1 MFCSNCGKTLKPG
14 ENQCP
19 HCGMPVSESPF
30 SSMSYTAAPP
40 PENAR
45 PERPA
50 RQSEDG
56 YAPVTRTTYT
66 QMDEREQ
73 GDVYSRTTYRA
84 PLSEEENAPQEPGP
98 AANQPGQG
106 ESAPMD
112 GESTGQD
119 LSSAVPL
126 DKVYESIPDLEEGEE
141 TAEIPPLPPVN
152 RPGISEEVRRYMEEA
167 EQERRHA
174 ASRPAKKRFSL
185 FGLMGSDSRQQEEEA
200 PMDAD
205 LSEAGTQSE
214 PQAQEAAGES
224 QETQAGK
231 AEPAAAKTAAQKIK
245 AIGKKTSGKKAAAG
259 KVPVKKIV
267 GMVVALGVILVVLI
281 QGVRYLKY
289 VTTPRAKV
297 PTVSMELYDKGMELI
312 QSHVTDEYRAE
323 IVQLYQQDT
332 SGAAAT
338 ARQQQELD
346 EIQALLNED
355 QSGIHLRL
363 EAETTSQ
370 SISGPGPVT
379 FTLHLYNEG
388 DLDIRDVMLSEQSNG
403 DIKRMAVLAPGET
416 QLEQTYQLTQS
427 GTFVFVAQ
435 VSDGQGGSLTV
446 LSNPIEIEV
455 GSGEAA
461 VVASPDADAPPPT
474 QAEGNALKLPENPE
488 TFRNMMI
495 LAGGVLAIILILALS
510 AGMRGRKKR
519 MAQRKRAAVQR
530 KARPRKE
537 EARRR
542 PARHMPPVG
551 VADKPDEMGDT
562 QRFHMGQHRPTDIS

>member
-98 AANQPGQG
+98 AAGQPGQG

-205 LSEAGTQSE
+205 LSEAE
-214 PQAQEAAGES
+214 PQNEAQAEEAAGEG

-231 AEPAAAKTAAQKIK
+231 AEPTAAKTAAQKIK
-245 AIGKKTSGKKAAAG
+245 AIGKKTPGKKAAAG

-289 VTTPRAKV
+289 VTTPRAQV
-297 PTVSMELYDKGMELI
+297 PTVSVDLYDKGMELI

-332 SGAAAT
+332 SGATAT

-355 QSGIHLRL
+355 QSQRL
-363 EAETTSQ
+363 EDDALFVKALMAIQQNINNACTYD
-370 SISGPGPVT
+370 
-379 FTLHLYNEG
+379 FLAA
-388 DLDIRDVMLSEQSNG
+388 SNAS
-403 DIKRMAVLAPGET
+403 DT
-416 QLEQTYQLTQS
+416 QLEDLKTQADDQWSEVQNLLKRLENATETRDLENLNTGANEILTATPEPTPEPEVEYTTLKRGQKNSTAVKRLQNRLYELGYFNDVRDGDFGSKTEQAVKRFQKTVGLEADGVATPELQQLLFADDAPVRNTAS
-427 GTFVFVAQ
+427 ATPAA
-435 VSDGQGGSLTV
+435 SATPEASAAPEADGASASATPAP
-446 LSNPIEIEV
+446 SATPA
-455 GSGEAA
+455 STEAA
-461 VVASPDADAPPPT
+461 
-474 QAEGNALKLPENPE
+474 
-488 TFRNMMI
+488 
-495 LAGGVLAIILILALS
+495 
-510 AGMRGRKKR
+510 
-519 MAQRKRAAVQR
+519 
-530 KARPRKE
+530 
-537 EARRR
+537 
-542 PARHMPPVG
+542 
-551 VADKPDEMGDT
+551 
-562 QRFHMGQHRPTDIS
+562 

>member
-98 AANQPGQG
+98 AAGQPVEG

-119 LSSAVPL
+119 LSSVVPL

-205 LSEAGTQSE
+205 LSEADTQSE

-224 QETQAGK
+224 QETQADK

-297 PTVSMELYDKGMELI
+297 PTVSVELYDNGMELI

-332 SGAAAT
+332 SGATAT

-355 QSGIHLRL
+355 QSQRL
-363 EAETTSQ
+363 EDDALFVKALMAIQQNINNACTYD
-370 SISGPGPVT
+370 
-379 FTLHLYNEG
+379 FLAA
-388 DLDIRDVMLSEQSNG
+388 SNAS
-403 DIKRMAVLAPGET
+403 DT
-416 QLEQTYQLTQS
+416 QLEDLKTQADDQWSEVQNLLKRLENATETRDLENLTTGANEILTATPEPTPEPEVEYTTLKRGQKNSTEVKRLQNRLYELGYFNDVRDGDFGSKTEQAVKRFQKTVGLEADGVATPELQQLLFADDAPVRNTAS
-427 GTFVFVAQ
+427 PNPSASATPEA
-435 VSDGQGGSLTV
+435 SAAPEADGASASATPAP
-446 LSNPIEIEV
+446 SATPA
-455 GSGEAA
+455 STEAA
-461 VVASPDADAPPPT
+461 
-474 QAEGNALKLPENPE
+474 
-488 TFRNMMI
+488 
-495 LAGGVLAIILILALS
+495 
-510 AGMRGRKKR
+510 
-519 MAQRKRAAVQR
+519 
-530 KARPRKE
+530 
-537 EARRR
+537 
-542 PARHMPPVG
+542 
-551 VADKPDEMGDT
+551 
-562 QRFHMGQHRPTDIS
+562 

>member
-355 QSGIHLRL
+355 QSQRL
-363 EAETTSQ
+363 EDDALFVKALMAIQQNINNACTYD
-370 SISGPGPVT
+370 
-379 FTLHLYNEG
+379 FLAA
-388 DLDIRDVMLSEQSNG
+388 SNAS
-403 DIKRMAVLAPGET
+403 DT
-416 QLEQTYQLTQS
+416 QLEDLKTQADDQWSEVQNLLKRLENATETRDLENLTTGANEILTATPEPTPEPEVEYTTLKRGQKNSTEVKRLQNRLYELGYFNDVRDGDFGSKTEQAVKRFQKTVGLEADGVATPELQQLLFADDAPVRNTAS
-427 GTFVFVAQ
+427 PNPSASATPEA
-435 VSDGQGGSLTV
+435 SAAPEADGASASATPAP
-446 LSNPIEIEV
+446 SATPA
-455 GSGEAA
+455 STEAA
-461 VVASPDADAPPPT
+461 
-474 QAEGNALKLPENPE
+474 
-488 TFRNMMI
+488 
-495 LAGGVLAIILILALS
+495 
-510 AGMRGRKKR
+510 
-519 MAQRKRAAVQR
+519 
-530 KARPRKE
+530 
-537 EARRR
+537 
-542 PARHMPPVG
+542 
-551 VADKPDEMGDT
+551 
-562 QRFHMGQHRPTDIS
+562 

>member
-84 PLSEEENAPQEPGP
+84 PLSEEENAPQEPRP

-205 LSEAGTQSE
+205 LSEAE
-214 PQAQEAAGES
+214 PQNEAQAQEAAGES

-231 AEPAAAKTAAQKIK
+231 AEPTAAKTAAQKIK

-332 SGAAAT
+332 SGATAT

-355 QSGIHLRL
+355 QSQRL
-363 EAETTSQ
+363 EDDALFVKALMAIQQNINNACTYD
-370 SISGPGPVT
+370 
-379 FTLHLYNEG
+379 FLAA
-388 DLDIRDVMLSEQSNG
+388 SNAS
-403 DIKRMAVLAPGET
+403 DT
-416 QLEQTYQLTQS
+416 QLEDLKTQADDQWSEVQNLLKRLENATETRDLENLTTGANEILTATPEPTPEPEVEYTTLKRGQKNSTEVKRLQNRLYELGYFNDVRDGDFGSKTEQAVKRFQKTVGLEADGVATPELQQLLFADDAPVRNTAS
-427 GTFVFVAQ
+427 PNPSASATPEA
-435 VSDGQGGSLTV
+435 SAAPEADGASASATPAP
-446 LSNPIEIEV
+446 SATPA
-455 GSGEAA
+455 STEAA
-461 VVASPDADAPPPT
+461 
-474 QAEGNALKLPENPE
+474 
-488 TFRNMMI
+488 
-495 LAGGVLAIILILALS
+495 
-510 AGMRGRKKR
+510 
-519 MAQRKRAAVQR
+519 
-530 KARPRKE
+530 
-537 EARRR
+537 
-542 PARHMPPVG
+542 
-551 VADKPDEMGDT
+551 
-562 QRFHMGQHRPTDIS
+562 

>member
-98 AANQPGQG
+98 AAGQPGQG

-119 LSSAVPL
+119 LSSVVPL

-231 AEPAAAKTAAQKIK
+231 AESAAAKTAAQKIK

-297 PTVSMELYDKGMELI
+297 PTVSVELYDKGMELI

-332 SGAAAT
+332 SGATAT

-355 QSGIHLRL
+355 QSQRL
-363 EAETTSQ
+363 EDDALFVKALMAIQQNINNACTYD
-370 SISGPGPVT
+370 
-379 FTLHLYNEG
+379 FLAA
-388 DLDIRDVMLSEQSNG
+388 SNAS
-403 DIKRMAVLAPGET
+403 DT
-416 QLEQTYQLTQS
+416 QLEDLKTQADDQWSEVQNLLKRLENATETRDLENLTTGANEILTATPEPTPEPEVEYTTLKRGQKNSTEVKRLQNRLYELGYFNDVRDGDFGSKTEQAVKRFQKTVGLKADGVATPELQQLLFADDAPVRSTAS
-427 GTFVFVAQ
+427 PNPSASATPEA
-435 VSDGQGGSLTV
+435 SAAPEADGASASATPAP
-446 LSNPIEIEV
+446 SATPA
-455 GSGEAA
+455 STEAA
-461 VVASPDADAPPPT
+461 
-474 QAEGNALKLPENPE
+474 
-488 TFRNMMI
+488 
-495 LAGGVLAIILILALS
+495 
-510 AGMRGRKKR
+510 
-519 MAQRKRAAVQR
+519 
-530 KARPRKE
+530 
-537 EARRR
+537 
-542 PARHMPPVG
+542 
-551 VADKPDEMGDT
+551 
-562 QRFHMGQHRPTDIS
+562 

>member
-98 AANQPGQG
+98 AAGQPGQG

-119 LSSAVPL
+119 LSSVVPL

-205 LSEAGTQSE
+205 LSEADTQSE

-245 AIGKKTSGKKAAAG
+245 AIGKKTPGKKAAAG

-297 PTVSMELYDKGMELI
+297 PTVSVELYDNGMELI
-312 QSHVTDEYRAE
+312 QSHVTDEYRDE

-332 SGAAAT
+332 SGATAT

-355 QSGIHLRL
+355 QSQRL
-363 EAETTSQ
+363 EDDALFVKALMAIQQNINNACTYD
-370 SISGPGPVT
+370 
-379 FTLHLYNEG
+379 FLAA
-388 DLDIRDVMLSEQSNG
+388 SNAS
-403 DIKRMAVLAPGET
+403 DT
-416 QLEQTYQLTQS
+416 QLEDLKTQADDQWSEVQNLLKRLENATETRDLENLNTGANEILTATPEPTPEPEVEYTTLKRGQKNSTEVKRLQNRLYELGYFNDVRDGDFGSKTEQAVKRFQKTAGLEADGVATPELQQLLFADDAPVRNTAS
-427 GTFVFVAQ
+427 PNPSASATPEA
-435 VSDGQGGSLTV
+435 SAAPEADGASASATPAP
-446 LSNPIEIEV
+446 SATPA
-455 GSGEAA
+455 STEAA
-461 VVASPDADAPPPT
+461 
-474 QAEGNALKLPENPE
+474 
-488 TFRNMMI
+488 
-495 LAGGVLAIILILALS
+495 
-510 AGMRGRKKR
+510 
-519 MAQRKRAAVQR
+519 
-530 KARPRKE
+530 
-537 EARRR
+537 
-542 PARHMPPVG
+542 
-551 VADKPDEMGDT
+551 
-562 QRFHMGQHRPTDIS
+562 

>member
-98 AANQPGQG
+98 AAGQPGQG

-119 LSSAVPL
+119 LSSVVPL

-205 LSEAGTQSE
+205 LSEAEPQGE
-214 PQAQEAAGES
+214 PQAEEAAGES

-231 AEPAAAKTAAQKIK
+231 AEPTAAKTAAQKIK
-245 AIGKKTSGKKAAAG
+245 AIGKKTPGKKAAAG

-355 QSGIHLRL
+355 QSQRL
-363 EAETTSQ
+363 EDDALFVKALMAIQQNINNACTYD
-370 SISGPGPVT
+370 
-379 FTLHLYNEG
+379 FLAA
-388 DLDIRDVMLSEQSNG
+388 SNAS
-403 DIKRMAVLAPGET
+403 DT
-416 QLEQTYQLTQS
+416 QLEDLKTQADDQWSEVQNLLKRLENATETRDLENLTTGANEILTATPEPTPEPEVEYTTLKRGQKNSTEVKRLQNRLYELGYFNDVRDGDFGSKTEQAVKRFQKTVGLEADGVATPELQQLLFADDAPVRSTAS
-427 GTFVFVAQ
+427 ATPSA
-435 VSDGQGGSLTV
+435 SATPAPSATPA
-446 LSNPIEIEV
+446 ST
-455 GSGEAA
+455 EAA
-461 VVASPDADAPPPT
+461 
-474 QAEGNALKLPENPE
+474 
-488 TFRNMMI
+488 
-495 LAGGVLAIILILALS
+495 
-510 AGMRGRKKR
+510 
-519 MAQRKRAAVQR
+519 
-530 KARPRKE
+530 
-537 EARRR
+537 
-542 PARHMPPVG
+542 
-551 VADKPDEMGDT
+551 
-562 QRFHMGQHRPTDIS
+562 

>member
-297 PTVSMELYDKGMELI
+297 PTVSVELYDKGMELI

-332 SGAAAT
+332 SGATAT

-355 QSGIHLRL
+355 QSQRL
-363 EAETTSQ
+363 EDDALFVKALMAIQQNINNACTYD
-370 SISGPGPVT
+370 
-379 FTLHLYNEG
+379 FLAA
-388 DLDIRDVMLSEQSNG
+388 SNAS
-403 DIKRMAVLAPGET
+403 DT
-416 QLEQTYQLTQS
+416 QLEDLKTQADDQWSEVQNLLKRLENATETRDLENLNTGANEILTATPEPTPEPEVEYTTLKRGQKNSTEVKRLQNRLYELGYFNDVRDGDFGSKTEQAVKRFQKTVGLEADGVATPELQQLLFADDAPVRNTAS
-427 GTFVFVAQ
+427 PNPSASATPEA
-435 VSDGQGGSLTV
+435 SAAPEADGASASATPAP
-446 LSNPIEIEV
+446 SATPA
-455 GSGEAA
+455 STEAA
-461 VVASPDADAPPPT
+461 
-474 QAEGNALKLPENPE
+474 
-488 TFRNMMI
+488 
-495 LAGGVLAIILILALS
+495 
-510 AGMRGRKKR
+510 
-519 MAQRKRAAVQR
+519 
-530 KARPRKE
+530 
-537 EARRR
+537 
-542 PARHMPPVG
+542 
-551 VADKPDEMGDT
+551 
-562 QRFHMGQHRPTDIS
+562 

>member
-355 QSGIHLRL
+355 QSQRL
-363 EAETTSQ
+363 EDDALFVKALMAIQQNINNACTYD
-370 SISGPGPVT
+370 
-379 FTLHLYNEG
+379 FLAA
-388 DLDIRDVMLSEQSNG
+388 SNAS
-403 DIKRMAVLAPGET
+403 DT
-416 QLEQTYQLTQS
+416 QLEDLKTQADDQWSEVQNLLKRLENATETRDLENLNTGANEILTATPEPTPEPEVEYTTLKRGQKNSTEVKRLQNRLYELGYFNDVRDGDFGSKTEQAVKRFQKTVGLEADGVATPELQQLLFADDAPVRNTAS
-427 GTFVFVAQ
+427 PNPSASATPEA
-435 VSDGQGGSLTV
+435 SAAPEADGASASATPAP
-446 LSNPIEIEV
+446 SATPA
-455 GSGEAA
+455 STEAA
-461 VVASPDADAPPPT
+461 
-474 QAEGNALKLPENPE
+474 
-488 TFRNMMI
+488 
-495 LAGGVLAIILILALS
+495 
-510 AGMRGRKKR
+510 
-519 MAQRKRAAVQR
+519 
-530 KARPRKE
+530 
-537 EARRR
+537 
-542 PARHMPPVG
+542 
-551 VADKPDEMGDT
+551 
-562 QRFHMGQHRPTDIS
+562 

>member
-98 AANQPGQG
+98 AAGQPGQG

-332 SGAAAT
+332 SGATAT

-355 QSGIHLRL
+355 QSQRL
-363 EAETTSQ
+363 EDDALFVKALMAIQQNINNACTYD
-370 SISGPGPVT
+370 
-379 FTLHLYNEG
+379 FLAA
-388 DLDIRDVMLSEQSNG
+388 SNAS
-403 DIKRMAVLAPGET
+403 DT
-416 QLEQTYQLTQS
+416 QLEDLKTQADDQWSEVQNLLKRLENATETRDLENLNTGANEILTATPEPTPEPEVEYTTLKRGQKNSTEVKRLQNRLYELGYFNDVRDGDFGSKTEQAVKRFQKTVGLEADGVATPELQQLLFADDAPVRNTAS
-427 GTFVFVAQ
+427 PNPSASATPEA
-435 VSDGQGGSLTV
+435 SAAPEADGASASATPAP
-446 LSNPIEIEV
+446 SATPA
-455 GSGEAA
+455 STEAA
-461 VVASPDADAPPPT
+461 
-474 QAEGNALKLPENPE
+474 
-488 TFRNMMI
+488 
-495 LAGGVLAIILILALS
+495 
-510 AGMRGRKKR
+510 
-519 MAQRKRAAVQR
+519 
-530 KARPRKE
+530 
-537 EARRR
+537 
-542 PARHMPPVG
+542 
-551 VADKPDEMGDT
+551 
-562 QRFHMGQHRPTDIS
+562 

>member
-98 AANQPGQG
+98 AAGQPGEG

-119 LSSAVPL
+119 LSSVVPL

-297 PTVSMELYDKGMELI
+297 PTVSVELYDNGMELI

-332 SGAAAT
+332 SGATAT

-355 QSGIHLRL
+355 QSQRL
-363 EAETTSQ
+363 EDDALFVKALMAIQQNINNACTYD
-370 SISGPGPVT
+370 
-379 FTLHLYNEG
+379 FLAA
-388 DLDIRDVMLSEQSNG
+388 SNAS
-403 DIKRMAVLAPGET
+403 DT
-416 QLEQTYQLTQS
+416 QLEDLKTQADDQWSEVQNLLKRLENATETRDLENLTTGANEILTATPEPTPEPEVEYTTLKRGQKNSTEVKRLQNRLYELGYFNDVRDGDFGSKTEQAVKRFQKTVGLKADGVATPELQQLLFADDAPVRSTAS
-427 GTFVFVAQ
+427 PNPSASATPEA
-435 VSDGQGGSLTV
+435 SAAPEADGASASATPAP
-446 LSNPIEIEV
+446 SATPA
-455 GSGEAA
+455 STEAA
-461 VVASPDADAPPPT
+461 
-474 QAEGNALKLPENPE
+474 
-488 TFRNMMI
+488 
-495 LAGGVLAIILILALS
+495 
-510 AGMRGRKKR
+510 
-519 MAQRKRAAVQR
+519 
-530 KARPRKE
+530 
-537 EARRR
+537 
-542 PARHMPPVG
+542 
-551 VADKPDEMGDT
+551 
-562 QRFHMGQHRPTDIS
+562 

>member
-98 AANQPGQG
+98 AAGQPGQG

-119 LSSAVPL
+119 LSSVVPL

-231 AEPAAAKTAAQKIK
+231 AESAAAKTAAQKIK

-297 PTVSMELYDKGMELI
+297 PTVSVELYDNGMELI

-332 SGAAAT
+332 SGATAT

-355 QSGIHLRL
+355 QSQRL
-363 EAETTSQ
+363 EDDALFVKALMAIQQNINNACTYD
-370 SISGPGPVT
+370 
-379 FTLHLYNEG
+379 FLAA
-388 DLDIRDVMLSEQSNG
+388 SNAS
-403 DIKRMAVLAPGET
+403 DT
-416 QLEQTYQLTQS
+416 QLEDLKTQADDQWSEVQNLLKRLENATETRDLENLNTGANEILTATPEPTPEPEVEYTTLKRGQKNSTEVKRLQNRLYELGYFNDVRDGDFGSKTEQAVKRFQKTVGLKADGVATPELQQLLFADDAPVRSTAS
-427 GTFVFVAQ
+427 PNPSASATPEA
-435 VSDGQGGSLTV
+435 SAAPEADGASASATPAP
-446 LSNPIEIEV
+446 SATPA
-455 GSGEAA
+455 STEAA
-461 VVASPDADAPPPT
+461 
-474 QAEGNALKLPENPE
+474 
-488 TFRNMMI
+488 
-495 LAGGVLAIILILALS
+495 
-510 AGMRGRKKR
+510 
-519 MAQRKRAAVQR
+519 
-530 KARPRKE
+530 
-537 EARRR
+537 
-542 PARHMPPVG
+542 
-551 VADKPDEMGDT
+551 
-562 QRFHMGQHRPTDIS
+562 

>member
-332 SGAAAT
+332 SGATAT

-355 QSGIHLRL
+355 QSQRL
-363 EAETTSQ
+363 EDDALFVKALMAIQQNINNACTYD
-370 SISGPGPVT
+370 
-379 FTLHLYNEG
+379 FLAA
-388 DLDIRDVMLSEQSNG
+388 SNAS
-403 DIKRMAVLAPGET
+403 DT
-416 QLEQTYQLTQS
+416 QLEDLKTQADDQWSEVQNLLKRLENATETRDLENLNTGANEILTATPEPTPEPEVEYTTLKRGQKNSTEVKRLQNRLYELGYFNDVRDGDFGSKTEQAVKRFQKTVGLEADGVATPELQQLLFADDAPVRNTAS
-427 GTFVFVAQ
+427 PNPSASATPEA
-435 VSDGQGGSLTV
+435 SAAPEADGASASATPAP
-446 LSNPIEIEV
+446 SATPA
-455 GSGEAA
+455 STEAA
-461 VVASPDADAPPPT
+461 
-474 QAEGNALKLPENPE
+474 
-488 TFRNMMI
+488 
-495 LAGGVLAIILILALS
+495 
-510 AGMRGRKKR
+510 
-519 MAQRKRAAVQR
+519 
-530 KARPRKE
+530 
-537 EARRR
+537 
-542 PARHMPPVG
+542 
-551 VADKPDEMGDT
+551 
-562 QRFHMGQHRPTDIS
+562 

>member
-98 AANQPGQG
+98 AAGQPGQG

-119 LSSAVPL
+119 LSSVVPL

-205 LSEAGTQSE
+205 LSEAGPQSE

-297 PTVSMELYDKGMELI
+297 PTVSMELYDKGMKLI

-355 QSGIHLRL
+355 QSQRL
-363 EAETTSQ
+363 EDDALFVKALMAIQQNINNACTYD
-370 SISGPGPVT
+370 
-379 FTLHLYNEG
+379 FLAA
-388 DLDIRDVMLSEQSNG
+388 SNAS
-403 DIKRMAVLAPGET
+403 DT
-416 QLEQTYQLTQS
+416 QLEDLKTQADDQWSEVQNLLKRLENATETRDLENLTTGANEILTATPEPTPEPEVEYTTLKRGQKNSTEVKRLQNRLYELGYFNDVRDGDFGSKTEQAVKRFQKTVGLEADGVATPELQQLLFADDAPVRNTAS
-427 GTFVFVAQ
+427 PNPSASATPEA
-435 VSDGQGGSLTV
+435 SAAPEADGASASATPAP
-446 LSNPIEIEV
+446 SATPA
-455 GSGEAA
+455 STEAA
-461 VVASPDADAPPPT
+461 
-474 QAEGNALKLPENPE
+474 
-488 TFRNMMI
+488 
-495 LAGGVLAIILILALS
+495 
-510 AGMRGRKKR
+510 
-519 MAQRKRAAVQR
+519 
-530 KARPRKE
+530 
-537 EARRR
+537 
-542 PARHMPPVG
+542 
-551 VADKPDEMGDT
+551 
-562 QRFHMGQHRPTDIS
+562 

>member
-40 PENAR
+40 PEDAR

-98 AANQPGQG
+98 AAGQPGQG

-119 LSSAVPL
+119 LSSVVPL

-297 PTVSMELYDKGMELI
+297 PTVSVELYDKGMELI

-332 SGAAAT
+332 SGATAT

-355 QSGIHLRL
+355 QSQRL
-363 EAETTSQ
+363 EDDALFVKALMAIQQNINNACTYD
-370 SISGPGPVT
+370 
-379 FTLHLYNEG
+379 FLAA
-388 DLDIRDVMLSEQSNG
+388 SNAS
-403 DIKRMAVLAPGET
+403 DT
-416 QLEQTYQLTQS
+416 QLEDLKTQADDQWSEVQNLLKRLENATETRDLENLTTGANEILTATPEPTPEPEVEYTTLKRGQKNSTEVKRLQNRLYELGYFNDVRDGDFGSKTEQAVKRFQKTVGLKADGVATPELQQLLFADDAPVRSTAS
-427 GTFVFVAQ
+427 PNPSASATPEA
-435 VSDGQGGSLTV
+435 SAAPEADGASASATPAP
-446 LSNPIEIEV
+446 SATPA
-455 GSGEAA
+455 STEAA
-461 VVASPDADAPPPT
+461 
-474 QAEGNALKLPENPE
+474 
-488 TFRNMMI
+488 
-495 LAGGVLAIILILALS
+495 
-510 AGMRGRKKR
+510 
-519 MAQRKRAAVQR
+519 
-530 KARPRKE
+530 
-537 EARRR
+537 
-542 PARHMPPVG
+542 
-551 VADKPDEMGDT
+551 
-562 QRFHMGQHRPTDIS
+562 

>member
-19 HCGMPVSESPF
+19 HCGMPVSESLF

-98 AANQPGQG
+98 AAGQPGQG

-119 LSSAVPL
+119 LSSVVPL

-297 PTVSMELYDKGMELI
+297 PTVSVELYDKGMELI

-332 SGAAAT
+332 SGATAT

-355 QSGIHLRL
+355 QSQRL
-363 EAETTSQ
+363 EDDALFVKALMAIQQNINNACTYD
-370 SISGPGPVT
+370 
-379 FTLHLYNEG
+379 FLAA
-388 DLDIRDVMLSEQSNG
+388 SNAS
-403 DIKRMAVLAPGET
+403 DT
-416 QLEQTYQLTQS
+416 QLEDLKTQADDQWSEVQNLLKRLENATETRDLENLTTGANEILTATPEPTPEPEVEYTTLKRGQKNSTEVKRLQNRLYELGYFNDVRDGDFGSKTEQAVKRFQKTVGLEADGVATPELQQLLFADDAPVRSTAS
-427 GTFVFVAQ
+427 PNPSASATPEA
-435 VSDGQGGSLTV
+435 SAAPEADGASASATPAP
-446 LSNPIEIEV
+446 SATPA
-455 GSGEAA
+455 STEAA
-461 VVASPDADAPPPT
+461 
-474 QAEGNALKLPENPE
+474 
-488 TFRNMMI
+488 
-495 LAGGVLAIILILALS
+495 
-510 AGMRGRKKR
+510 
-519 MAQRKRAAVQR
+519 
-530 KARPRKE
+530 
-537 EARRR
+537 
-542 PARHMPPVG
+542 
-551 VADKPDEMGDT
+551 
-562 QRFHMGQHRPTDIS
+562 

>member
-98 AANQPGQG
+98 AAGQPGQG

-119 LSSAVPL
+119 LSSVVPL

-200 PMDAD
+200 PMDED

-297 PTVSMELYDKGMELI
+297 PTVSVELYDNGMELI

-332 SGAAAT
+332 SGATAT

-355 QSGIHLRL
+355 QSQRL
-363 EAETTSQ
+363 EDDALFVKALMAIQQNINNACTYD
-370 SISGPGPVT
+370 
-379 FTLHLYNEG
+379 FLAA
-388 DLDIRDVMLSEQSNG
+388 SNAS
-403 DIKRMAVLAPGET
+403 DT
-416 QLEQTYQLTQS
+416 QLEDLKTQADDQWSEVQNLLKRLENATETRDLENLNTGANEILTATPEPTPEPEVEYTTLKRGQKNSTEVKRLQNRLYELGYFNDVRDGDFGSKTEQAVKRFQKTVGLEADGVATPELQQLLFADDAPVRNTAS
-427 GTFVFVAQ
+427 PNPSASATPEA
-435 VSDGQGGSLTV
+435 SAAPEADGASASATPAP
-446 LSNPIEIEV
+446 SATPA
-455 GSGEAA
+455 STEAA
-461 VVASPDADAPPPT
+461 
-474 QAEGNALKLPENPE
+474 
-488 TFRNMMI
+488 
-495 LAGGVLAIILILALS
+495 
-510 AGMRGRKKR
+510 
-519 MAQRKRAAVQR
+519 
-530 KARPRKE
+530 
-537 EARRR
+537 
-542 PARHMPPVG
+542 
-551 VADKPDEMGDT
+551 
-562 QRFHMGQHRPTDIS
+562 

>member
-98 AANQPGQG
+98 AAGQPVEG

-119 LSSAVPL
+119 LSSVVPL

-200 PMDAD
+200 PMDED

-297 PTVSMELYDKGMELI
+297 PTVSVELYDNGMELI

-332 SGAAAT
+332 SGATAT

-346 EIQALLNED
+346 EIQGLLNED
-355 QSGIHLRL
+355 QSQRL
-363 EAETTSQ
+363 EDDALFVKALMAIQQNINNACTYD
-370 SISGPGPVT
+370 
-379 FTLHLYNEG
+379 FLAA
-388 DLDIRDVMLSEQSNG
+388 SNAS
-403 DIKRMAVLAPGET
+403 DT
-416 QLEQTYQLTQS
+416 QLEDLKTQADDQWSEVQNLLKRLENATETRDLENLTTGANEILTATPEPTPEPEVEYTTLKRGQKNSTEVRRLQNRLYELGYFNDVRDGDFGSKTEQAVKRFQKTVGLEADGVATPELQQLLFADDAPVRNTAS
-427 GTFVFVAQ
+427 PNPSASATPEA
-435 VSDGQGGSLTV
+435 SAAPEADGASASATPAP
-446 LSNPIEIEV
+446 SATPA
-455 GSGEAA
+455 STEAA
-461 VVASPDADAPPPT
+461 
-474 QAEGNALKLPENPE
+474 
-488 TFRNMMI
+488 
-495 LAGGVLAIILILALS
+495 
-510 AGMRGRKKR
+510 
-519 MAQRKRAAVQR
+519 
-530 KARPRKE
+530 
-537 EARRR
+537 
-542 PARHMPPVG
+542 
-551 VADKPDEMGDT
+551 
-562 QRFHMGQHRPTDIS
+562 

>member
-98 AANQPGQG
+98 AAGQPGEG

-119 LSSAVPL
+119 LSSVVPL

-297 PTVSMELYDKGMELI
+297 PTVSVELYDNGMELI

-332 SGAAAT
+332 SGATAT

-355 QSGIHLRL
+355 QSQRL
-363 EAETTSQ
+363 EDDALFVKALMAIQQNINNACTYD
-370 SISGPGPVT
+370 
-379 FTLHLYNEG
+379 FLAA
-388 DLDIRDVMLSEQSNG
+388 SNAS
-403 DIKRMAVLAPGET
+403 DT
-416 QLEQTYQLTQS
+416 QLEALKTQADDQWSEVQNLLKRLENATETRDLENLNTGANEILTATPEPTPEPEVEYTTLKRGQKNSTEVKRLQNRLYELGYFNDVRDGDFGSKTEQAVKRFQKTVGLEADGVATPELQQLLFADDAPVRNTAS
-427 GTFVFVAQ
+427 PNPSASATPEA
-435 VSDGQGGSLTV
+435 SAAPEADGASASATPAP
-446 LSNPIEIEV
+446 SATPA
-455 GSGEAA
+455 STEAA
-461 VVASPDADAPPPT
+461 
-474 QAEGNALKLPENPE
+474 
-488 TFRNMMI
+488 
-495 LAGGVLAIILILALS
+495 
-510 AGMRGRKKR
+510 
-519 MAQRKRAAVQR
+519 
-530 KARPRKE
+530 
-537 EARRR
+537 
-542 PARHMPPVG
+542 
-551 VADKPDEMGDT
+551 
-562 QRFHMGQHRPTDIS
+562 

>member
-355 QSGIHLRL
+355 QSQRL
-363 EAETTSQ
+363 EDDALFVKALMAIQQNINNACTYD
-370 SISGPGPVT
+370 
-379 FTLHLYNEG
+379 FLAA
-388 DLDIRDVMLSEQSNG
+388 SNAS
-403 DIKRMAVLAPGET
+403 DT
-416 QLEQTYQLTQS
+416 QLEDLKTQADDQWSEVQNLLKRLENATETRDLENLNTGANEILTATPEPTPEPEVEYTTLKRGQKNSTAVKRLQNRLYELGYFNDVRDGDFGSKTEQAVKRFQKTVGLEADGVATPELQQLLFADDAPVRNTAS
-427 GTFVFVAQ
+427 ATPAA
-435 VSDGQGGSLTV
+435 SATPEASAAPEADGASASATPAP
-446 LSNPIEIEV
+446 SATPA
-455 GSGEAA
+455 STEAA
-461 VVASPDADAPPPT
+461 
-474 QAEGNALKLPENPE
+474 
-488 TFRNMMI
+488 
-495 LAGGVLAIILILALS
+495 
-510 AGMRGRKKR
+510 
-519 MAQRKRAAVQR
+519 
-530 KARPRKE
+530 
-537 EARRR
+537 
-542 PARHMPPVG
+542 
-551 VADKPDEMGDT
+551 
-562 QRFHMGQHRPTDIS
+562 

>member
-98 AANQPGQG
+98 AAGQPGQG

-119 LSSAVPL
+119 LSSVVPL

-167 EQERRHA
+167 KQERRHA

-205 LSEAGTQSE
+205 LSEADTQSE

-297 PTVSMELYDKGMELI
+297 PTVSVELYDNGMELI

-332 SGAAAT
+332 SGATAT

-355 QSGIHLRL
+355 QSQRL
-363 EAETTSQ
+363 EDDALFVKALMAIQQNINNACTYD
-370 SISGPGPVT
+370 
-379 FTLHLYNEG
+379 FLAA
-388 DLDIRDVMLSEQSNG
+388 SNAS
-403 DIKRMAVLAPGET
+403 DT
-416 QLEQTYQLTQS
+416 QLEALKTQADDHWSEVQNLLKRLENATETRDLENLNTGANEILTATPEPTPEPEVEYTTLKRGQKNSTEVKRLQNRLYELGYFNDVRDGDFGSKTEQAVKRFQKTVGLKADGVATPELQQLLFADDAPVRSTAS
-427 GTFVFVAQ
+427 PNPSASATPEA
-435 VSDGQGGSLTV
+435 SAAPEADGASASATPAP
-446 LSNPIEIEV
+446 SATPA
-455 GSGEAA
+455 STEAA
-461 VVASPDADAPPPT
+461 
-474 QAEGNALKLPENPE
+474 
-488 TFRNMMI
+488 
-495 LAGGVLAIILILALS
+495 
-510 AGMRGRKKR
+510 
-519 MAQRKRAAVQR
+519 
-530 KARPRKE
+530 
-537 EARRR
+537 
-542 PARHMPPVG
+542 
-551 VADKPDEMGDT
+551 
-562 QRFHMGQHRPTDIS
+562 

>member
-98 AANQPGQG
+98 AAGQPVEG

-119 LSSAVPL
+119 LSSVVPL

-205 LSEAGTQSE
+205 LSEADTQSE

-231 AEPAAAKTAAQKIK
+231 AEPTAAKTAAQKIK

-332 SGAAAT
+332 SGATAT

-355 QSGIHLRL
+355 QSQRL
-363 EAETTSQ
+363 EDDALFVKALMAIQQNINNACTYD
-370 SISGPGPVT
+370 
-379 FTLHLYNEG
+379 FLAA
-388 DLDIRDVMLSEQSNG
+388 SNAS
-403 DIKRMAVLAPGET
+403 DT
-416 QLEQTYQLTQS
+416 QLEDLKTQADDQWSEVQNLLKRLENATETRDLENLNTGANEILTATPEPTPEPEVEYTTLKRGQKNSTEVRRLQNRLYELGYFNDVRDGDFGSKTEQAVKRFQKTVGLEADGVATPELQQLLFADDAPVRNTAS
-427 GTFVFVAQ
+427 PNPSASATPEA
-435 VSDGQGGSLTV
+435 SAAPEADGASASATPAP
-446 LSNPIEIEV
+446 SATPA
-455 GSGEAA
+455 STEAA
-461 VVASPDADAPPPT
+461 
-474 QAEGNALKLPENPE
+474 
-488 TFRNMMI
+488 
-495 LAGGVLAIILILALS
+495 
-510 AGMRGRKKR
+510 
-519 MAQRKRAAVQR
+519 
-530 KARPRKE
+530 
-537 EARRR
+537 
-542 PARHMPPVG
+542 
-551 VADKPDEMGDT
+551 
-562 QRFHMGQHRPTDIS
+562 

>member
-98 AANQPGQG
+98 AAGQPGQG

-119 LSSAVPL
+119 LSSVVPL

-200 PMDAD
+200 PMDED

-297 PTVSMELYDKGMELI
+297 PTVSMELYDNGMELI

-332 SGAAAT
+332 SGATAT

-355 QSGIHLRL
+355 QSQRL
-363 EAETTSQ
+363 EDDALFVKALMAIQQNINNACTYD
-370 SISGPGPVT
+370 
-379 FTLHLYNEG
+379 FLAA
-388 DLDIRDVMLSEQSNG
+388 SNAS
-403 DIKRMAVLAPGET
+403 DT
-416 QLEQTYQLTQS
+416 QLEDLKTQADDQWSEVQNLLKRLENATETRDLENLTTGANEILTATPEPTPEPEVEYTTLKRGQKNSTEVKRLQNRLYELGYFNDVRDGDFGSKTEQAVKRFQKTVGLEADGVATPELQQLLFADDAPVRNTAS
-427 GTFVFVAQ
+427 PNPSASATPEA
-435 VSDGQGGSLTV
+435 SAAPEADGASASATPA
-446 LSNPIEIEV
+446 ST
-455 GSGEAA
+455 EAA
-461 VVASPDADAPPPT
+461 
-474 QAEGNALKLPENPE
+474 
-488 TFRNMMI
+488 
-495 LAGGVLAIILILALS
+495 
-510 AGMRGRKKR
+510 
-519 MAQRKRAAVQR
+519 
-530 KARPRKE
+530 
-537 EARRR
+537 
-542 PARHMPPVG
+542 
-551 VADKPDEMGDT
+551 
-562 QRFHMGQHRPTDIS
+562 

>member
-205 LSEAGTQSE
+205 LSEADTQGE
-214 PQAQEAAGES
+214 PQAQEAAGEG

-231 AEPAAAKTAAQKIK
+231 AEPTAAKTAAQKIK
-245 AIGKKTSGKKAAAG
+245 AIGKKTPGKKAAAG

-355 QSGIHLRL
+355 QSQRL
-363 EAETTSQ
+363 EDDALFVKALMAIQQNINNACTYD
-370 SISGPGPVT
+370 
-379 FTLHLYNEG
+379 FLAA
-388 DLDIRDVMLSEQSNG
+388 SNAS
-403 DIKRMAVLAPGET
+403 DT
-416 QLEQTYQLTQS
+416 QLEDLKTQADDQWSEVQNLLKRLENATETRDLENLNTGANEILTATPEPTPEPEVEYTTLKRGQKNSTEVKRLQNRLYELGYFNDVRDGDFGSKTEQAVKRFQKTVGLEADGVATPELQQLLFADDAPVRSTAS
-427 GTFVFVAQ
+427 PNPSASATPEA
-435 VSDGQGGSLTV
+435 SAAPEADGASASTTPAA
-446 LSNPIEIEV
+446 SATPA
-455 GSGEAA
+455 STEAA
-461 VVASPDADAPPPT
+461 
-474 QAEGNALKLPENPE
+474 
-488 TFRNMMI
+488 
-495 LAGGVLAIILILALS
+495 
-510 AGMRGRKKR
+510 
-519 MAQRKRAAVQR
+519 
-530 KARPRKE
+530 
-537 EARRR
+537 
-542 PARHMPPVG
+542 
-551 VADKPDEMGDT
+551 
-562 QRFHMGQHRPTDIS
+562 

>member
-200 PMDAD
+200 PMDED
-205 LSEAGTQSE
+205 LSEAGTQGE

-231 AEPAAAKTAAQKIK
+231 AEPTAAKTAAQKIK
-245 AIGKKTSGKKAAAG
+245 AIGKKTPGKKAAAG

-297 PTVSMELYDKGMELI
+297 PTVSVELYDKGMELI

-332 SGAAAT
+332 SGATAT

-355 QSGIHLRL
+355 QSQRL
-363 EAETTSQ
+363 EDDALFVKALMAIQQNINNACTYD
-370 SISGPGPVT
+370 
-379 FTLHLYNEG
+379 FLAA
-388 DLDIRDVMLSEQSNG
+388 SNAS
-403 DIKRMAVLAPGET
+403 DT
-416 QLEQTYQLTQS
+416 QLEDLKTQADDQWSEVQNLLKRLENATETRDLENLNTGANEILTATPEPTPEPEVEYTTLKRGQKNSTEVKRLQNRLYELGYFNDVRDGDFGSKTEQAVKRFQKTVGLEADGVATPELQQLLFADDAPVRSTAS
-427 GTFVFVAQ
+427 P
-435 VSDGQGGSLTV
+435 
-446 LSNPIEIEV
+446 NP
-455 GSGEAA
+455 SASATPAPSATPASTEAA
-461 VVASPDADAPPPT
+461 
-474 QAEGNALKLPENPE
+474 
-488 TFRNMMI
+488 
-495 LAGGVLAIILILALS
+495 
-510 AGMRGRKKR
+510 
-519 MAQRKRAAVQR
+519 
-530 KARPRKE
+530 
-537 EARRR
+537 
-542 PARHMPPVG
+542 
-551 VADKPDEMGDT
+551 
-562 QRFHMGQHRPTDIS
+562 

>member
-205 LSEAGTQSE
+205 LSEADTQSE

-297 PTVSMELYDKGMELI
+297 PTVSVELYDKGMELI

-332 SGAAAT
+332 SGATAT

-355 QSGIHLRL
+355 QSQRL
-363 EAETTSQ
+363 EDDALFVKALMAIQQNINNACTYD
-370 SISGPGPVT
+370 
-379 FTLHLYNEG
+379 FLAA
-388 DLDIRDVMLSEQSNG
+388 SNAS
-403 DIKRMAVLAPGET
+403 DT
-416 QLEQTYQLTQS
+416 QLEALKTQADDQWSEVQNLLKRLENATETRDLENLNTGANEILTATPEPTPEPEVEYTTLKRGQKNSTEVKRLQNRLYELGYFNDVRDGDFGSKTEQAVKRFQKTVGLEADGVATPELQQLLFADDAPVRNTAS
-427 GTFVFVAQ
+427 PNPSASATPEA
-435 VSDGQGGSLTV
+435 SAAPEADGASASATPAP
-446 LSNPIEIEV
+446 SATPA
-455 GSGEAA
+455 STEAA
-461 VVASPDADAPPPT
+461 
-474 QAEGNALKLPENPE
+474 
-488 TFRNMMI
+488 
-495 LAGGVLAIILILALS
+495 
-510 AGMRGRKKR
+510 
-519 MAQRKRAAVQR
+519 
-530 KARPRKE
+530 
-537 EARRR
+537 
-542 PARHMPPVG
+542 
-551 VADKPDEMGDT
+551 
-562 QRFHMGQHRPTDIS
+562 

>member
-98 AANQPGQG
+98 AAGQPGQG

-119 LSSAVPL
+119 LSSVVPL

-205 LSEAGTQSE
+205 LSEADTQGE

-224 QETQAGK
+224 QETQADK

-297 PTVSMELYDKGMELI
+297 PTVSVELYDNGMELI

-332 SGAAAT
+332 SGATAT

-355 QSGIHLRL
+355 QSQRL
-363 EAETTSQ
+363 EDDALFVKALMAIQQNINNACTYD
-370 SISGPGPVT
+370 
-379 FTLHLYNEG
+379 FLAA
-388 DLDIRDVMLSEQSNG
+388 SNAS
-403 DIKRMAVLAPGET
+403 DT
-416 QLEQTYQLTQS
+416 QLEDLKTQADDQWSEVQNLLKRLENATETRDLENLTTGANEILTATPEPTPEPEVEYTTLKRGQKNSTEVKRLQNRLYELGYFNDVRDGDFGSKTEQAVKRFQKTVGLEADGVATPELQQLLFADDAPVRNTAS
-427 GTFVFVAQ
+427 PNPSASATPEA
-435 VSDGQGGSLTV
+435 SAAPEADGASASATPAP
-446 LSNPIEIEV
+446 SATPA
-455 GSGEAA
+455 STEAA
-461 VVASPDADAPPPT
+461 
-474 QAEGNALKLPENPE
+474 
-488 TFRNMMI
+488 
-495 LAGGVLAIILILALS
+495 
-510 AGMRGRKKR
+510 
-519 MAQRKRAAVQR
+519 
-530 KARPRKE
+530 
-537 EARRR
+537 
-542 PARHMPPVG
+542 
-551 VADKPDEMGDT
+551 
-562 QRFHMGQHRPTDIS
+562 

>member
-98 AANQPGQG
+98 AAGQPGQG

-119 LSSAVPL
+119 LSSVVPL

-297 PTVSMELYDKGMELI
+297 PTVSVELYDKGMELI

-332 SGAAAT
+332 SGATAT

-355 QSGIHLRL
+355 QSQRL
-363 EAETTSQ
+363 EDDALFVKALMAIQQNINNACTYD
-370 SISGPGPVT
+370 
-379 FTLHLYNEG
+379 FLAA
-388 DLDIRDVMLSEQSNG
+388 SNAS
-403 DIKRMAVLAPGET
+403 DT
-416 QLEQTYQLTQS
+416 QLEDLKTQADDQWSEVQNLLKRLENATETRDLENLNTGANEILTATPEPTPEPEVEYTTLKRGQKNSTEVKRLQNRLYELGYFNDVRDGDFGSKTEQAVKRFQKTVGLEADGVATPELQQLLFADDAPVRNTAS
-427 GTFVFVAQ
+427 PNPSASATPEA
-435 VSDGQGGSLTV
+435 SAAPEADGASASATPAP
-446 LSNPIEIEV
+446 SATPA
-455 GSGEAA
+455 STEAA
-461 VVASPDADAPPPT
+461 
-474 QAEGNALKLPENPE
+474 
-488 TFRNMMI
+488 
-495 LAGGVLAIILILALS
+495 
-510 AGMRGRKKR
+510 
-519 MAQRKRAAVQR
+519 
-530 KARPRKE
+530 
-537 EARRR
+537 
-542 PARHMPPVG
+542 
-551 VADKPDEMGDT
+551 
-562 QRFHMGQHRPTDIS
+562 